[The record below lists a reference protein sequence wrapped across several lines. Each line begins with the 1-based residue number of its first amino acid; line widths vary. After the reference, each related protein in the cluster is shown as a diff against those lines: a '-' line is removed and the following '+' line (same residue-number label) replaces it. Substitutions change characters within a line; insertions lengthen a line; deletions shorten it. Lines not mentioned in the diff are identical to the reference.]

1 MPIYKGTN
9 EITSGNLYKGLTKIE
24 NGYKQLDPFYVN
36 TISVTIIFVDSISGA
51 TMDTTQFS
59 AVGTPGAA
67 FTSFTRNISVDA
79 GRTFS
84 VNPTVAE
91 AGDPNN
97 NVNATITGITTTS
110 AVLNVSGTY
119 PTSTTNVTLTISGAT
134 TASPV
139 PVAPVPAP
147 AAPVPQ
153 PTPVPAP
160 AAPVA
165 PQPVPQPTAPVAP
178 QPVPIPVPQP
188 VAPVA
193 PVAPDPTPV
202 PIPIPQPVAP
212 VAPACA
218 FISLRYSNSGG
229 NNACNNSST
238 AYYTRTGGFSSMTS
252 LFSDSNCTTSA
263 PIGYYSDGT
272 NYRYWNQNNFTAA
285 QSCSAPTPIPIPI
298 PIPQPVPAPI
308 SAACY
313 TLFGQKSSNTVCSG
327 SYGQYYFNGSTLF
340 GSTVAYQTS
349 ACNSN
354 ASAGYYT
361 IGGMYRYWNGSSFS
375 SAGSC

>member
-153 PTPVPAP
+153 PTPQPVPQAPVPVPAP
-160 AAPVA
+160 ATPVP
-165 PQPVPQPTAPVAP
+165 PQPVPQPIPAPVTAPVY
-178 QPVPIPVPQP
+178 VPPVPQP
-188 VAPVA
+188 IPI
-193 PVAPDPTPV
+193 
-202 PIPIPQPVAP
+202 PIPIPQPTAP

-238 AYYTRTGGFSSMTS
+238 AYYSNTGGFSSMTS
-252 LFSDSNCTTSA
+252 LFSNSNCTTSA

-272 NYRYWNQNNFTAA
+272 NYRYWNQNNFTGA
-285 QSCSAPTPIPIPI
+285 QSCTAPTPIPVA
-298 PIPQPVPAPI
+298 PQPVAPVPAPV

-375 SAGSC
+375 TSGSC

>member
-178 QPVPIPVPQP
+178 QPVPQPVPAPVTDPTPVPQPIPIPIPVPQP
-188 VAPVA
+188 
-193 PVAPDPTPV
+193 T
-202 PIPIPQPVAP
+202 AP

-263 PIGYYSDGT
+263 PIGYY
-272 NYRYWNQNNFTAA
+272 NFTAA